1 MLEILR
7 IAPLS
12 SVQDAGRVGWRSL
25 GVPQSGPLDAW
36 SHAVAN
42 VLVGNSPDAAAIEI
56 GFGRTSLRFAQAA
69 VIAITG
75 ARTPVQASGVSLP
88 LWRPLALAAG
98 SLLVIDPPLLGARS
112 YLAVAGGFTPER
124 VLGSC
129 SAQMRGDGF
138 PALLR
143 RGDCVP
149 FVPAASTRLA
159 GIPPST
165 GAGQPR
171 IAPWWADGEALLDL
185 EAHAGL
191 RIMEGSHMHLLQDR
205 RALFTRSF
213 ELGQQ
218 SNRMAAPL
226 RGEALQIAGAGALIS
241 EPVVPGTV
249 QLPPDGHP
257 VVLLAE
263 AQTIGGYA
271 RIAHVASI
279 DLARLAQRR
288 PGSTIRFEPISVAA
302 AQRLWLWR
310 RERLMRLRIAALA
323 RLLEKR

>member
-1 MLEILR
+1 MIEILR

-12 SVQDAGRVGWRSL
+12 GVQDAGRGHWRSL

-42 VLVGNSPDAAAIEI
+42 VLVGNLPDAAAIEI
-56 GFGRTSLRFAQAA
+56 GGGRTQLRFTEAA
-69 VIAITG
+69 MIAITG
-75 ARTPVQASGVSLP
+75 ARTPVTTGSVSLP
-88 LWRPLALAAG
+88 LWRPFSVAAG
-98 SLLVIDPPLLGARS
+98 SVLAIDPPLLGARS
-112 YLAVAGGFTPER
+112 YLAVAGGLTTER
-124 VLGSC
+124 VLGSR

-143 RGDCVP
+143 RGDCLP
-149 FVPAASTRLA
+149 FSPTAIEKWPVLAAATRGSA
-159 GIPPST
+159 
-165 GAGQPR
+165 PR
-171 IAPWWADGEALLDL
+171 IAPWWADGEPLLDL

-191 RIMEGSHMHLLQDR
+191 RVIDGSDLHLLEDR
-205 RALFTRSF
+205 RALYTQTF
-213 ELGQQ
+213 ELTAG
-218 SNRMAAPL
+218 SNRMAAALHGEPL
-226 RGEALQIAGAGALIS
+226 KIAASGSLTS

-249 QLPPDGHP
+249 QLPPDGQP
-257 VVLLAE
+257 LILLAE
-263 AQTIGGYA
+263 AQTVGGYA

-288 PGSTIRFEPISVAA
+288 PGSVIRFEPISIAA

-323 RLLEKR
+323 RLQGKW